1 MRGSGY
7 SGLGYLGDG
16 SVGKL
21 LKWLWIGLDIILWV
35 ILPATT
41 ALVRGFAWG
50 FIWRFVRGFNW

>member
-50 FIWRFVRGFNW
+50 FIW